1 MDTVEKVEIKITDVE
16 KRRLERYN
24 ARPPLS
30 EILNLHDFE
39 VYATSLGKVIS
50 SQKDV
55 LGNSKSS
62 HDGKGM
68 GLLFVRR

>member
-1 MDTVEKVEIKITDVE
+1 MDTVEKVEIQITDVE

-39 VYATSLGKVIS
+39 VRIVCYGYRI
-50 SQKDV
+50 
-55 LGNSKSS
+55 
-62 HDGKGM
+62 
-68 GLLFVRR
+68 